1 MDNHD
6 WIFEELSTLIQ
17 NPEAKAYIEV
27 HRQKC
32 YQEVKKYMLGKMVKA
47 SLKDDPPSLSSI
59 FPKQSDEIVSQLD
72 KSGE

>member
-6 WIFEELSTLIQ
+6 WIFEELSILIQ
-17 NPEAKAYIEV
+17 NPEAKEYIEV
-27 HRQKC
+27 HRQKY

-59 FPKQSDEIVSQLD
+59 FPK
-72 KSGE
+72 

>member
-27 HRQKC
+27 HR
-32 YQEVKKYMLGKMVKA
+32 
-47 SLKDDPPSLSSI
+47 
-59 FPKQSDEIVSQLD
+59 
-72 KSGE
+72 